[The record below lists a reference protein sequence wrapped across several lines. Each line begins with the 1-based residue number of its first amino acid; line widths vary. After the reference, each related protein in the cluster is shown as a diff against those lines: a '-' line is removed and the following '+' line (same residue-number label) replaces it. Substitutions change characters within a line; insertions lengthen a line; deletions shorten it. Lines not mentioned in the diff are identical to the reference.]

1 MTMYAGCAGLAEQV
15 VATASHSIIHLENI
29 QVVWASSSPLHASWE
44 FLFPIFR
51 WDPCPLKLQ
60 LLSDV
65 FLLTL
70 LEERWVLV
78 TVEWKKVNGINVVL
92 YNYGFDD
99 DYRGMNRAA
108 QLIAK

>member
-1 MTMYAGCAGLAEQV
+1 MYAGCAGLV
-15 VATASHSIIHLENI
+15 VSHSILHLENME
-29 QVVWASSSPLHASWE
+29 VVCLPSSPLHAGWE
-44 FLFPIFR
+44 FLFPIFC

-78 TVEWKKVNGINVVL
+78 TVG
-92 YNYGFDD
+92 
-99 DYRGMNRAA
+99 
-108 QLIAK
+108 